1 MACKNVLK
9 TFKSVFITKNVTR
22 KCAETLVNFATR
34 LFICLLF
41 FVPLFLRCHL
51 FPWTPDMQFLLDMD
65 DIMNP

>member
-34 LFICLLF
+34 LFFPAIVRAAIF
-41 FVPLFLRCHL
+41 EISFVS
-51 FPWTPDMQFLLDMD
+51 LDT
-65 DIMNP
+65 